1 MSENRNATMYLNTLI
16 KKDTESAEQLSNSVK
31 KLKNMNFEALCHIAN
46 IIYSFQL
53 PEDVSLLVVNLAI
66 TQTKHNERVNI
77 QKILQPL
84 SRNQKQNF
92 AMVLPLYEK
101 AMSKYETID
110 IEKED
115 FSDKNTENEY
125 ITNLPQKIKL
135 DKQKRDIEYLTSNNE
150 NIIII
155 NPMRIPKQSWVM
167 NVYAKSYDDYCDL
180 VQTTI
185 EDFKNNNMTIFLTKP
200 EAFLEEIK
208 NKKSAIAYSILIND
222 NFSFIKL
229 EEKTVLKLDEKDV
242 AEIIGDFQ
250 ISGRVGATIKLFG
263 ALKFSDYNGTL
274 FDTNDELLKHFND
287 ADDILNLF
295 EEIGSNENIVKYYI
309 EIMSGIS
316 MTKYKQF
323 YKSIVFDTDEM
334 DDVMEIVEKYD
345 PHNLDFIVDTNKENI
360 KILFIHKEHLR
371 PLVKAL
377 IDEDC
382 SIQINPVFDE
392 YRI

>member
-115 FSDKNTENEY
+115 SSDKNTENEY

-200 EAFLEEIK
+200 EAFSEEIK

-242 AEIIGDFQ
+242 AEIGGDFQ

-345 PHNLDFIVDTNKENI
+345 PHNLDFIVDTNKEKI
-360 KILFIHKEHLR
+360 KILFIQKEHLR